1 MHKGTL
7 KKGNGQSHEGN
18 EKPKAQKCF
27 QKKAKNLSANQSLG
41 KWQGTEKVQ
50 KKDGSKKKTS
60 KGPKGILKKPASKLD
75 TSEAGM
81 SLEEKMEAFSKRQNG
96 CVQTFLDQLTSH
108 QREALWG
115 RFQRA
120 RESLKDKEMDLRWS
134 THCKWPGSDSNRKAL
149 LKVFLANKGDLKK
162 NDHYMKEMVS
172 LTRVEGQRDT
182 EEWVP
187 FTSILQRYGLQEAL
201 RRATWLALSFVS
213 FVSLS
218 KSAGACTQHH
228 ICAVAGMCVVA
239 PALPDQEGKHQMQKG
254 SQRQSRMGV
263 CIGQR
268 GEIQGY

>member
-1 MHKGTL
+1 MKRNGKAL
-7 KKGNGQSHEGN
+7 KK
-18 EKPKAQKCF
+18 C
-27 QKKAKNLSANQSLG
+27 KKKMGAR
-41 KWQGTEKVQ
+41 
-50 KKDGSKKKTS
+50 KTS

-81 SLEEKMEAFSKRQNG
+81 SLEEKMEAFSKKQNG
-96 CVQTFLDQLTSH
+96 CVQTFLGQLTSH

-120 RESLKDKEMDLRWS
+120 RESLKDKEMDLQWS
-134 THCKWPGSDSNRKAL
+134 THCKGPGSDSNKKAL
-149 LKVFLANKGDLKK
+149 LKVFLANKGGLKK

-172 LTRVEGQRDT
+172 LTTVEGQRDT

-187 FTSILQRYGLQEAL
+187 FASILQRYGLQEAL

-213 FVSLS
+213 LS
-218 KSAGACTQHH
+218 KFAGACTQHH